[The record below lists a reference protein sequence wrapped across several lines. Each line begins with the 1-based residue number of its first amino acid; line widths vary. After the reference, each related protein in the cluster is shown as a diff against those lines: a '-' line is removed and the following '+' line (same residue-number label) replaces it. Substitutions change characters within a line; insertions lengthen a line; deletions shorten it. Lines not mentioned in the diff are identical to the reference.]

1 MSTSMTLEADFERML
16 KAFLANDI
24 KEALEISAWMIDA
37 YPLRLSETLY
47 WHACVQ
53 SRAGATDQV
62 VACFEEAL
70 SNAIWWSPQKIK
82 SEEEF
87 IPCLTDPSFN
97 AVCERMGAL
106 SDKAIKQSKP
116 EVFRLN
122 TGENRDIIVNLHW
135 KDDTAPNYMTNFKE
149 AYKTLDIEGVFFQS
163 SQAESSKG
171 FCWNDE
177 ERGLL
182 EIEAQLAKEGLLSD
196 NSLSKRIVAFSG
208 TSQGGRLALKLA
220 IKHGVDYIGVMPAI
234 VDPSISINGNIKY
247 SFILGT
253 EDFFYKNVLSL
264 HQNILASGGCST
276 LIEMPQIGHYFTSD
290 FTGYYLKAHPI
301 GFSKIELGSSLSEG
315 TDGKTRELLNIIAAW
330 HNATPILWM
339 PEYQPSAQDLEET
352 VNRLFQT
359 PPEDLFLMVA
369 FHGKE
374 PVGFIWAYRQVARR
388 DHVMIMSLYVEAK
401 YRQQG
406 ISTALKLA
414 LEDWCHDNA
423 VKAIETTVHYTNHKM
438 IGLNQKM
445 GYEAGM
451 VTMKKR
457 IAKGCTESEGQ
468 S

>member
-1 MSTSMTLEADFERML
+1 MSNTITLEADFERML
-16 KAFLANDI
+16 KAFMANDI

-53 SRAGATDQV
+53 SRAGAVGEV
-62 VACFEEAL
+62 VACFERAL
-70 SNAIWWSPQKIK
+70 HNEVWWSQEKIK

-87 IPCLTDPSFN
+87 APCLSDPGFI
-97 AVCERMGAL
+97 AVCESMEKL
-106 SDKAIKQSKP
+106 SERACSHSKP

-122 TGENRDIIVNLHW
+122 PGQDHDVIVNLHW
-135 KDDTAPNYMTNFKE
+135 KDDTVANYMTYFEE
-149 AYKTLDIEGVFFQS
+149 AYQALAIEGVFFQS

-177 ERGLL
+177 ARGFS
-182 EIEAQLAKEGLLSD
+182 EIEAQLVTEGLTSGDALSE
-196 NSLSKRIVAFSG
+196 RVVAFSG

-220 IKHGVDYIGVMPAI
+220 MKHGVDYIGVMPAI
-234 VDPSISINGNIKY
+234 TDPHIPLNINIQY
-247 SFILGT
+247 HFILGT
-253 EDFFYKNVLSL
+253 HDYFYTNVRKL
-264 HQNILASGGCST
+264 HENILAAGGRST
-276 LIEMPQIGHYFTSD
+276 VIEIPEIGHYFTSD

-301 GFSKIELGSSLSEG
+301 DFSKIGLGTSLCERA
-315 TDGKTRELLNIIAAW
+315 DEKTRELLNRVAAW

-339 PEYQPSAQDLEET
+339 PEYQPSAQDIEET
-352 VNRLFQT
+352 VNRLFQS
-359 PPEDLFLMVA
+359 PPEDLFLMIA
-369 FHGKE
+369 FHGKT
-374 PVGFIWAYRQVARR
+374 PVGFIWADRQVQRQ
-388 DHVMIMSLYVEAK
+388 DTVMIMSLYVEPK
-401 YRQQG
+401 YRQGG

-414 LEDWCHDNA
+414 LEDWCRENDI
-423 VKAIETTVHYTNHKM
+423 KAIETTVHYTNHKM

-457 IAKGCTESEGQ
+457 IVKGCTEREGE